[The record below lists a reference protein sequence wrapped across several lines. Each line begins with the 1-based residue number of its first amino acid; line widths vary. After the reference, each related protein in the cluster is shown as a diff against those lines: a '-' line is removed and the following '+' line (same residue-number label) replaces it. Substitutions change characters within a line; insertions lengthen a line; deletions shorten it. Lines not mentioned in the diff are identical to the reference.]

1 MKCFPVFTCS
11 TDRDCYGNGYCKTKV
26 CICLPD
32 YEYALDCSVYGCKF
46 FKLNCS
52 FKYITNQRKKVFLN
66 SSLED
71 YLFSWSSM
79 IVHLRNKINQTKV
92 FFINKKLK
100 KSFYFLTCILP
111 NHTPHEITK
120 EFWKNRQFKN
130 ITAGFLLR
138 CQHSLQWEICLIC
151 HWNIDSWKQK
161 LSFGYVMV
169 TKSNQKNH
177 LDTTQTTFSKD
188 NNY

>member
-169 TKSNQKNH
+169 TKSNK
-177 LDTTQTTFSKD
+177 KII
-188 NNY
+188 